1 MMVIMLSAKGG
12 WAGIDQGVRH
22 TLAAHSR
29 PVVGYDWLR
38 YYGSSCRPK
47 RQRAVRVPGHAV

>member
-1 MMVIMLSAKGG
+1 MLSAKGG